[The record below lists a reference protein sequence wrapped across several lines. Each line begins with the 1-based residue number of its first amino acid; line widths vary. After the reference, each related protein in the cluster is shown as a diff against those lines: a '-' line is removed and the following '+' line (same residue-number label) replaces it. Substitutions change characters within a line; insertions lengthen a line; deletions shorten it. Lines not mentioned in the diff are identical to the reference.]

1 MLSVSKSSLLSL
13 SVLNS
18 ETERV
23 CWWGT
28 LIRLCICTASLIRL
42 WHVEL
47 YKCFVMTDLLIYLL
61 IYLLNRKIFDLIWF
75 DLSNWSIDWLTDY
88 VGVCS
93 ERCPAG
99 HWSSTGLQP
108 CDRCPSGSYQN
119 ESGSTT
125 CVVCPAHSP
134 HTLPYS
140 TAVSAAHCFSQ
151 CSLALSHIFIDQIES
166 SLFPSVLWRCWL
178 DDRKG
183 IRPVKTGCWFVGGDD
198 LTGTLHDL

>member
-1 MLSVSKSSLLSL
+1 M
-13 SVLNS
+13 
-18 ETERV
+18 
-23 CWWGT
+23 
-28 LIRLCICTASLIRL
+28 
-42 WHVEL
+42 
-47 YKCFVMTDLLIYLL
+47 
-61 IYLLNRKIFDLIWF
+61 
-75 DLSNWSIDWLTDY
+75 SNWSIDWLTDY

-99 HWSSTGLQP
+99 HWSPTGLQP
-108 CDRCPSGSYQN
+108 CDACPSGSYRN

-166 SLFPSVLWRCWL
+166 SLFPSVLWHCWL
-178 DDRKG
+178 GDRKG
-183 IRPVKTGCWFVGGDD
+183 IQPVKNWVLVCWWRWFDWNFARLIAPVV
-198 LTGTLHDL
+198 TTTSITLSSNKIQNGVILVPASPGPPGKWPLKRRDNVTK